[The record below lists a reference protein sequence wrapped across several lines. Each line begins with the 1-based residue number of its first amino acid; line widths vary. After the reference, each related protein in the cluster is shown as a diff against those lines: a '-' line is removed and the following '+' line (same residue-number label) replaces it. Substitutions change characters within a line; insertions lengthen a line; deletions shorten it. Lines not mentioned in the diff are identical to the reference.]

1 MVERIVESMQSRKPI
16 ETAHLIESLA
26 AELTPVRPL
35 PSPAVRAMRWLLSV
49 ALIAIALVSLT
60 VGLQVFAMRV
70 ALPRVAWQCVGEG
83 LTAVTAVLAAFM
95 RSVPG
100 RSPRWTLL
108 PLPALALWLGASGL
122 GCLAN
127 GWSLHGPGDWDFT
140 GESSHCFAFI
150 LGASVPLAVA
160 LFALLRRA
168 RPIDPL
174 PVAALGTL
182 GVAATA
188 AFVLEF
194 FHPFDVTVIDL
205 TLHLAAVAAVMS
217 LGIALRR
224 RALAAA

>member
-1 MVERIVESMQSRKPI
+1 METEQLI
-16 ETAHLIESLA
+16 ETLT

-35 PSPAVRAMRWLLSV
+35 APPSLRAARWLIAV
-49 ALIAIALVSLT
+49 ALVAALIVSLT
-60 VGLQVFAMRV
+60 VGLHTFAARV
-70 ALPRVAWQCVGEG
+70 AVPRVAWQCVGEG
-83 LTAVTAVLAAFM
+83 WTAVGAVLAAFM

-100 RSPRWTLL
+100 RSARWALL
-108 PLPALALWLGASGL
+108 PLPGCALWLGASGL

-127 GWSLHGPGDWDFT
+127 GWSLHGPGGFLGD
-140 GESSHCFAFI
+140 SAHCFAFI
-150 LGASVPLAVA
+150 LGVSVPLAAA

-174 PVAALGTL
+174 PVATLGTL
-182 GVAATA
+182 GVAASA

-205 TLHLAAVAAVMS
+205 ALHLAAVGVVMA

-224 RALAAA
+224 RVLSPVSVGIRDV

>member
-1 MVERIVESMQSRKPI
+1 MDTER
-16 ETAHLIESLA
+16 LIESLGA
-26 AELTPVRPL
+26 QLTPVRRLAP
-35 PSPAVRAMRWLLSV
+35 PSLRATAWLGAA
-49 ALIAIALVSLT
+49 ALLGTLAVSLT
-60 VGLQVFAMRV
+60 VGLHIFSARV
-70 ALPRVAWQCVGEG
+70 ALPRVACQCAGEG

-100 RSPRWTLL
+100 RSPRWALL
-108 PLPALALWLGASGL
+108 PLPGCALWLASSGL

-127 GWSLHGPGDWDFT
+127 GWSLHGPGGFV

-150 LGASVPLAVA
+150 LGVSVPLAA
-160 LFALLRRA
+160 GLFFALRRA

-174 PVAALGTL
+174 PVATLAML

-188 AFVLEF
+188 AFALEF

-205 TLHLAAVAAVMS
+205 ALHLAAVGVVMA
-217 LGIALRR
+217 LGIGLRR

>member
-1 MVERIVESMQSRKPI
+1 MDTEQ
-16 ETAHLIESLA
+16 LIRSLS

-35 PSPAVRAMRWLLSV
+35 PPPALRAAAWLGAA
-49 ALIAIALVSLT
+49 ALLAVLAVKFT
-60 VGLQVFAMRV
+60 VGMHVFAARV
-70 ALPRVAWQCVGEG
+70 ALPRVACQCAGEA

-100 RSPRWTLL
+100 RSPRWALL
-108 PLPALALWLGASGL
+108 PLPGCALWLAASGL

-127 GWSLHGPGDWDFT
+127 GWSLHGPGGFV

-150 LGASVPLAVA
+150 LGASVPLAAA
-160 LFALLRRA
+160 LFLALRRA

-174 PVAALGTL
+174 PVATLGML

-205 TLHLAAVAAVMS
+205 ALHLAAVGVVMV
-217 LGIALRR
+217 LGIGLRR